1 MDINKAQ
8 KILIIRLSSL
18 GDILLTTPLVRTI
31 KINYSPI
38 QIDFLLREQYKDAL
52 VNNRYIS
59 NLRLYSRDSELNKEL
74 LELLKHQNY
83 DLIIDLQNNAR
94 SGKITSALNIEC
106 LKFEKYSIKK
116 FLLVNFKINKLS
128 DLPPIPVRYA
138 NAIPNFS
145 LDDKGLDLFTSIKPQ
160 ISKDKDKC
168 IGFAPGSRHYTK
180 MWPKDYFINL
190 GKSLEDRG
198 FKIVLFGGKDDK
210 NICAEIG
217 SELKNAIDL
226 SNNDDILQTAADM
239 KECKAIICN
248 DSGLMHT
255 ACAENI
261 PVLAIFGSTVKEFGF
276 TPYKNSNLILEN
288 NSLSCRPCSHIGR
301 DKCPKR
307 HFKCMLELTP
317 ELAIEKLNELIEN

>member
-1 MDINKAQ
+1 MTKVWIYLQALSLKYLKTRTNVLVLLPAQ
-8 KILIIRLSSL
+8 GTIQKCGRKI
-18 GDILLTTPLVRTI
+18 ILL
-31 KINYSPI
+31 
-38 QIDFLLREQYKDAL
+38 
-52 VNNRYIS
+52 
-59 NLRLYSRDSELNKEL
+59 
-74 LELLKHQNY
+74 
-83 DLIIDLQNNAR
+83 
-94 SGKITSALNIEC
+94 
-106 LKFEKYSIKK
+106 
-116 FLLVNFKINKLS
+116 
-128 DLPPIPVRYA
+128 
-138 NAIPNFS
+138 
-145 LDDKGLDLFTSIKPQ
+145 
-160 ISKDKDKC
+160 
-168 IGFAPGSRHYTK
+168 
-180 MWPKDYFINL
+180 NL